1 MKQIRMVFA
10 VFFVLGLMVTSAL
23 AGTTTVSNKLALNSP
38 FVVGYEGL
46 GAARTV
52 TLTGGSSSAPINA
65 ANVPVSYTLG
75 QQLANGNLFN
85 ITLSG
90 VNFISSAL
98 YLCVSNSP
106 TDAVNG
112 SIAANATQVGYGVPS
127 AGATNFNLQ
136 INTSSNIPANA
147 VLYLS
152 SVACNVA
159 PNVSLNV
166 PANTSTG
173 SYTITGTVLSAG
185 GISIDTSAAANVVK
199 VVSEYTSTLSASDI
213 LTIDYLATGS
223 TGSSDG
229 SHFTSGLNAVSLNKV
244 SVNKATGID
253 MSASPNVTFT
263 QSINLADS
271 ASWQGV
277 SKIFTTAGDCSA
289 ANTAAAN
296 VPSGGGTV
304 ALTPSGSGAFNGSGS
319 TNTTICIQVSGNVPL
334 SPRTITGAYS
344 YTAST
349 GGIAP
354 AGQSGQTFQTWQV
367 NAYQAFN
374 PYMYAGADQTLDVFN
389 RFYNNST
396 QTATVTVEVF
406 PADGSAS
413 KSYVL
418 GTIPPNE
425 AGLYWGSDIAKTAGL
440 AVGTSYAARFT
451 ITAPPSMVNGVSFFK
466 RSGGER
472 QMPLY
477 KQNNTNYLM
486 Q

>member
-1 MKQIRMVFA
+1 MVFA
-10 VFFVLGLMVTSAL
+10 VFLVLGLMAAPAL
-23 AGTTTVSNKLALNSP
+23 AGTTTVSNKLATNAP
-38 FVVGYEGL
+38 IVVGYEGL
-46 GAARTV
+46 GTAKTV
-52 TLTGGSSSAPINA
+52 TLTGGSSTATIIP
-65 ANVPVSYTLG
+65 ANLPVSYTLG

-85 ITLSG
+85 ISVTG
-90 VNFISSAL
+90 INFNQATL
-98 YLCVSNSP
+98 YLCASNAP
-106 TDAVNG
+106 GDAN
-112 SIAANATQVGYGVPS
+112 STIAANATQIGYGAPT

-136 INTSSNIPANA
+136 VSTSTNIPANS

-152 SVACNVA
+152 STSCNSA
-159 PNVSLNV
+159 PNLSVNV
-166 PANTSTG
+166 PANTPAG
-173 SYTITGTVLSAG
+173 SYTIAGAVLSSG
-185 GISIDTSAAANVVK
+185 GISIDASAGANIVK
-199 VVSEYTSTLSASDI
+199 VVSEYASNLSTADI
-213 LTIDYLATGS
+213 MTIDYLGTSSTGS
-223 TGSSDG
+223 TDG
-229 SHFTSGLNAVSLNKV
+229 SHFTAGLNAASLSKIV
-244 SVNKATGID
+244 VTKSTGVD
-253 MSASPNVTFT
+253 ASASPNVTFI

-271 ASWQGV
+271 ANWQGV
-277 SKIFTTAGDCSA
+277 SKIFATATDCSA

-296 VPSGGGTV
+296 APSGGGAVT
-304 ALTPSGSGAFNGSGS
+304 LTPSGAGAFNGSGS
-319 TNTTICIQVSGNVPL
+319 TNTTICIQVAGNVPL
-334 SPRTITGAYS
+334 TPRTITGAYS
-344 YTAST
+344 YTASA

-374 PYMYAGADQTLDVFN
+374 PYMYAGADQTVDVFN

-451 ITAPPSMVNGVSFFK
+451 VTAPPSMVNGVSFFK

-477 KQNNTNYLM
+477 KQNNSNYLM